1 MVGYLIRY
9 ITARWDVENP
19 PSRWWLPSCT
29 RWSDIICM
37 TNECPRGGPKRMA
50 VHICSPSLPTLPD
63 TSMMASMCWST
74 PEICATVM
82 CWTQLNSFQI
92 VKFQRNSHYKFS
104 KNSADILD
112 IPIFNCAVF
121 KKTSVAPYCLVY
133 KNYYSGPWSSLH
145 WVVQSSVFHQPIGV

>member
-19 PSRWWLPSCT
+19 PSRWWIPLNTQLYPLI
-29 RWSDIICM
+29 RYYLHDQ
-37 TNECPRGGPKRMA
+37 RMPQA
-50 VHICSPSLPTLPD
+50 SQANGCSPSLPTLPD

-92 VKFQRNSHYKFS
+92 VKFQRNSHYNFS

-112 IPIFNCAVF
+112 ILIFNCAVF
-121 KKTSVAPYCLVY
+121 KKTSVVPYCLVY
-133 KNYYSGPWSSLH
+133 KNYYNGSWSSPH